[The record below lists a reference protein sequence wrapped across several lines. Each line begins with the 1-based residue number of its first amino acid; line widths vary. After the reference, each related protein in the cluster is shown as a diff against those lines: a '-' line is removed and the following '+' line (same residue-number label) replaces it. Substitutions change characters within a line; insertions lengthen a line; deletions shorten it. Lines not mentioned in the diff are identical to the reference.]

1 MPRNEAE
8 RAANMA
14 LEDEI
19 KEWLWHNKKLIFLL
33 RIVVDYSRVTLDA

>member
-19 KEWLWHNKKLIFLL
+19 KEYRQNPFVNVEQRRNDSKSGLL
-33 RIVVDYSRVTLDA
+33 